1 MYGALVLRQAS
12 TSGSIALQCGQAYQ
26 KNSMTSTWPGA
37 TEVGW
42 AGTSRHARQGL
53 DDGRQATEEPGDW
66 RVRESSRERREA
78 GHGHGFVAVTG
89 RGGARRPARAPG
101 RLASPLAGGLVKHE
115 NRD

>member
-1 MYGALVLRQAS
+1 MA
-12 TSGSIALQCGQAYQ
+12 
-26 KNSMTSTWPGA
+26 PG
-37 TEVGW
+37 EGRDGCRGW